1 MRGDID
7 IANFPDGNM
16 PDTHAKNIDNVM
28 ESSEQASVP
37 LFKWIKLNL
46 LKGNADKCHFLTSTE
61 QEVSLNV
68 DNLKKYKNSES
79 EKILGVKFDSN
90 LTFDKHISDLFK
102 RASRKV
108 SALARMALHMNSPKR
123 RLLMDSFFKA
133 QFK

>member
-1 MRGDID
+1 MFGKPQWSILGPLLFNILLVDLFFMRGDID

-16 PDTHAKNIDNVM
+16 PDTPAKNIDNVM

-68 DNLKKYKNSES
+68 DNLKNIKT
-79 EKILGVKFDSN
+79 VKVKKFLELS
-90 LTFDKHISDLFK
+90 LIQTLHLISTFQICLKG
-102 RASRKV
+102 
-108 SALARMALHMNSPKR
+108 LAGR
-123 RLLMDSFFKA
+123 
-133 QFK
+133 

>member
-68 DNLKKYKNSES
+68 DNLKNIKT
-79 EKILGVKFDSN
+79 VKVKKFLELS
-90 LTFDKHISDLFK
+90 LIQTLHLISTFQICLKG
-102 RASRKV
+102 
-108 SALARMALHMNSPKR
+108 LAGR
-123 RLLMDSFFKA
+123 
-133 QFK
+133 